1 MFLPNYI
8 KLHWLRLQNKNSRV
22 FDIQFF
28 ALHWNT
34 RQLHV
39 LAYLFSISRP
49 FTSIFRIFILQLHS
63 GCKSSPDSCS
73 YRMHVKCI
81 VPALS
86 PTPLFVDATNCGLL
100 PEITVAWTPK
110 PFPSLKTSTK
120 KGIPSPAQSISP
132 ILFQDVG
139 CATFRRRDYVIL
151 SQLN

>member
-8 KLHWLRLQNKNSRV
+8 KLHWLRLQNKNSLV
-22 FDIQFF
+22 FDIHFLF
-28 ALHWNT
+28 LYWNT

-49 FTSIFRIFILQLHS
+49 LTSIFQIFILQLHFF
-63 GCKSSPDSCS
+63 CKSSPDSS
-73 YRMHVKCI
+73 HRMHVKCI

-86 PTPLFVDATNCGLL
+86 PTSLFADATNCGLL
-100 PEITVAWTPK
+100 AEITVAWTPK
-110 PFPSLKTSTK
+110 PFPSLKISTK
-120 KGIPSPAQSISP
+120 KGIPSPARSISP

-139 CATFRRRDYVIL
+139 CVAFTRRDYVIL

>member
-8 KLHWLRLQNKNSRV
+8 KLHWLRLQNKNSLV
-22 FDIQFF
+22 FDIHFF

-34 RQLHV
+34 
-39 LAYLFSISRP
+39 ATCFGILFFNFQAAHQHLLNIHPAAS
-49 FTSIFRIFILQLHS
+49 FR
-63 GCKSSPDSCS
+63 CKSSPDSFS
-73 YRMHVKCI
+73 YRMHVKRI

-86 PTPLFVDATNCGLL
+86 PTPHFADATNCGLL

-110 PFPSLKTSTK
+110 PFPSLKISTK
-120 KGIPSPAQSISP
+120 KGIPSPAHSISPP

-139 CATFRRRDYVIL
+139 CAAFRRRDYAIL